1 MGIEKLRKAATAAG
15 FAMANSED
23 MLPVDPG
30 RKTNEGSAWRP
41 TDPRAPA
48 GQSAGDMVTPA
59 RGGGLR
65 EWWLLLSRK
74 ATA

>member
-23 MLPVDPG
+23 MLTVDPG

-41 TDPRAPA
+41 ADPRAPA
-48 GQSAGDMVTPA
+48 GPSAGDMVTPA
-59 RGGGLR
+59 RGSGLR
-65 EWWLLLSRK
+65 EWWLLLSGK